1 MGTGNSTV
9 GGIVG
14 INENGRIENCSVS
27 TNVTIT
33 GTYIIGGIAGI
44 SGGTVED
51 STFSGKIRYT
61 TRYTYTDGSGNQ
73 ISYEA
78 KIGGIVGY
86 LDENGD
92 VIRCKFRGN
101 IVVDFKLWDDR
112 TLQPCI
118 GGIVGDLLSG
128 TQTNNTSTGSIN
140 VDNLNPD
147 VSWWSWFVTYHHN
160 QRAFCGQIVGNPV
173 VNPLS

>member
-1 MGTGNSTV
+1 MTLKSFYIDVDGDDRTGGQVGALCAANHGVIENVDSQSSTIMGTGNSTV

-14 INENGRIENCSVS
+14 INENGRIENCSAS

-51 STFSGKIRYT
+51 STFSRKIRYT

-92 VIRCKFRGN
+92 VIHCKFRGN

-128 TQTNNTSTGSIN
+128 T
-140 VDNLNPD
+140 
-147 VSWWSWFVTYHHN
+147 
-160 QRAFCGQIVGNPV
+160 
-173 VNPLS
+173 